1 MTTEVKTM
9 AESRSDMMQ
18 RLAANTRVGYSF
30 DREFYCDDA
39 VFEADMD
46 QVISRKW
53 TMAGHVGQVPNK
65 GDFFVFKIGDEQIII
80 IRENATSIRAFYNVC
95 RHRGSLVCS
104 ATSGNA
110 PKLVCPYHAWTYG
123 LDGAL
128 LSARLMPDDFDKTAN
143 GLIPCHVREYFGFIF
158 INMTD
163 GTPDDFD
170 ATFGDMAAILDYHG
184 FADAKVAHKASY
196 PTAANWKLVVENF
209 LECYHCQPAHPEFCS
224 MHPPEALVAVGA
236 GPSSGPTDAVEA
248 YMPVLEAWERRVAAM
263 GRPVGNIDDTPDS
276 THLRLVMQRTIRDG
290 YQSETAD
297 GTAASSLMGKRTEFD
312 GGRMHLA
319 FSPISHVVA
328 CNDFAILFQFTPRTA
343 TLTDVDISWIVGANA
358 ENPDVAKMVWAW
370 DVTTVQDRQ
379 ITEDN
384 QAGIQSKRY
393 IPGRYSDQERGVVNF
408 QSWYLNQFGLQRAD

>member
-1 MTTEVKTM
+1 MIM
-9 AESRSDMMQ
+9 AETRAEMMY

-30 DREFYCDDA
+30 DREFYCDKA

-46 QVISRKW
+46 DVISHKW
-53 TMAGHVGQVPNK
+53 IMAGHVGQVPNK
-65 GDFFVFKIGDEQIII
+65 GDYFVLKVGDEQIII
-80 IRENATSIRAFYNVC
+80 VRENAVNIRAFYNVC

-104 ATSGNA
+104 SSSGNA

-128 LSARLMPDDFDKTAN
+128 LSARLMPEDFDKKVN

-163 GTPDDFD
+163 GEPINFD
-170 ATFGDMAAILDYHG
+170 AVFGDMAAILDYHG
-184 FADAKVAHKASY
+184 FADAKVAQKASY

-224 MHPPEALVAVGA
+224 MHPPEALLAVGA
-236 GPSSGPTDAVEA
+236 GPSSGPADAVAA
-248 YMPVLEAWERRVAAM
+248 YTPVLEAWEQRVAAM
-263 GRPVGNIDDTPDS
+263 GRPVGNIDDAPDS
-276 THLRLVMQRTIRDG
+276 SHLRLVMQRTIRDG
-290 YQSETAD
+290 YLSETAD
-297 GTAASSLMGKRTEFD
+297 GTAVSSLMGKRPEFD

-343 TLTDVDISWIVGANA
+343 TLTDVDISWIVDGKA

-370 DVTTVQDRQ
+370 DVTTLQDRQ

-384 QAGIQSKRY
+384 QAGITSKRY
-393 IPGRYSDQERGVVNF
+393 SPGRYSEQERGVVNF
-408 QSWYLNQFGLQRAD
+408 QTWYLNQFGLRRAD

>member
-1 MTTEVKTM
+1 MIM
-9 AESRSDMMQ
+9 AETRAEMMY

-30 DREFYCDDA
+30 DREFYCDKA

-46 QVISRKW
+46 DVISHKW
-53 TMAGHVGQVPNK
+53 IMAGHVGQVPNK
-65 GDFFVFKIGDEQIII
+65 GDYFVFKVGAEQIII
-80 IRENATSIRAFYNVC
+80 VRENAVNIRAFYNVC
-95 RHRGSLVCS
+95 RHRGSLICS
-104 ATSGNA
+104 SSSGNA

-128 LSARLMPDDFDKTAN
+128 LSARLMPEDFDKKAN

-163 GTPDDFD
+163 GEPVNFD
-170 ATFGDMAAILDYHG
+170 AVFGDMAAILDYHG
-184 FADAKVAHKASY
+184 FADAKVAQKASY

-224 MHPPEALVAVGA
+224 MHPPEALLAVGA
-236 GPSSGPTDAVEA
+236 GPSSGPADAVAA
-248 YMPVLEAWERRVAAM
+248 YTPVLEAWEQRVSAM
-263 GRPVGNIDDTPDS
+263 GRPVGNIDDAPDS
-276 THLRLVMQRTIRDG
+276 SHLRLVMQRTIRDG
-290 YQSETAD
+290 YLSETAD
-297 GTAASSLMGKRTEFD
+297 GTAASSLMGKRPEFD

-343 TLTDVDISWIVGANA
+343 TLTDVDISWIVDSKA

-370 DVTTVQDRQ
+370 DVTTLQDRQ

-384 QAGIQSKRY
+384 QAGITSKRY
-393 IPGRYSDQERGVVNF
+393 SPGRYSEQERGVVNF
-408 QSWYLNQFGLQRAD
+408 QTWYLNQLGLRRAD

>member
-1 MTTEVKTM
+1 MIM
-9 AESRSDMMQ
+9 AETRAEMMY

-30 DREFYCDDA
+30 DREFYCDKA

-46 QVISRKW
+46 DVISHKW
-53 TMAGHVGQVPNK
+53 IMAGHVGQVPNK
-65 GDFFVFKIGDEQIII
+65 GDYFVFKVGAEQIII
-80 IRENATSIRAFYNVC
+80 VRENAVNIRAFYNVC
-95 RHRGSLVCS
+95 RHRGSLICS
-104 ATSGNA
+104 SSSGNA

-128 LSARLMPDDFDKTAN
+128 LSARLMPEDFDKKAN

-163 GTPDDFD
+163 GEPVNFD
-170 ATFGDMAAILDYHG
+170 AVFGDMAAILDYHG
-184 FADAKVAHKASY
+184 FADAKVAQKASY

-224 MHPPEALVAVGA
+224 MHPPEALLAVGA
-236 GPSSGPTDAVEA
+236 GPSSGPADAVAA
-248 YMPVLEAWERRVAAM
+248 YTPVLEAWEQRVSAM
-263 GRPVGNIDDTPDS
+263 GRPVGNIDDAPDS
-276 THLRLVMQRTIRDG
+276 SHLRLVMQRTISDG
-290 YQSETAD
+290 YLSETAD
-297 GTAASSLMGKRTEFD
+297 GTAASSLMGKRPEFD

-343 TLTDVDISWIVGANA
+343 TLTDVDISWIVDSKA

-370 DVTTVQDRQ
+370 DVTTLQDRQ

-384 QAGIQSKRY
+384 QAGITSKRY
-393 IPGRYSDQERGVVNF
+393 SPGRYSEQERGVVNF
-408 QSWYLNQFGLQRAD
+408 QTWYLNQLGLRRAD